1 MSFLPVRDAP
11 RSPLSESFRMLQANL
26 RFSQADRRLQAIAV
40 ASSVP
45 GEGKS
50 TLVANLGLAL
60 AEVGQHVLI
69 VDADLRNPSQHGI
82 WEYANAVGL
91 SNLLVGESSLEQ
103 ACHPASE
110 GLDLLTAGQVP
121 PNPVALLDSQR
132 LATLLQQWR
141 QAYDYVLLDVPPLQA
156 ATDAVIVGKLTDGTL
171 LVVRPGVAE
180 CDAVE
185 ASRDTLARL
194 QQPVVGM
201 VANGVNPRN
210 ERSSYYHYYNYGNNN
225 GGPPRQGWRRWLPG
239 NPFARN
245 GKGSQ

>member
-1 MSFLPVRDAP
+1 MSVLPVRDAP

-26 RFSQADRRLQAIAV
+26 RFLQVDRPLQAIAV

-50 TLVANLGLAL
+50 TLAANLGLAL
-60 AEVGQHVLI
+60 AEVGYRALL
-69 VDADLRNPSQHGI
+69 VDADLRKPGQHGI

-91 SNLLVGESSLEQ
+91 SNLLVGETTLEQ
-103 ACHPASE
+103 ACHPVAE
-110 GLDLLTAGQVP
+110 GLDLLTSGPVP

-132 LATLLQQWR
+132 MVTLLQQWR
-141 QAYDYVLLDVPPLQA
+141 QAYDYVVLDVPPMQA
-156 ATDAVIVGKLTDGTL
+156 ATDAIILGKLTDGTL
-171 LVVRPGVAE
+171 MVVRPGVAE
-180 CDAVE
+180 RDAVE
-185 ASRDTLARL
+185 ASRDMLERL
-194 QQPVVGM
+194 QQPVLGM
-201 VANGVNPRN
+201 VVNGVNPRN